1 MDFKVILLKICR
13 RNALLFLFLV
23 KIISGVSTI
32 SFLALVERLSYK
44 ESSGSI

>member
-23 KIISGVSTI
+23 KIHSGVSTI
-32 SFLALVERLSYK
+32 SFHALVERLSD
-44 ESSGSI
+44 